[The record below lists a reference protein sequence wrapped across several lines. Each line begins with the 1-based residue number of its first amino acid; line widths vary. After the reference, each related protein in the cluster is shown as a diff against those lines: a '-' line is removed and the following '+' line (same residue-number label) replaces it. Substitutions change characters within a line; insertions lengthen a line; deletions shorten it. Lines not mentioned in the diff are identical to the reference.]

1 MSFVAG
7 AIIGGAV
14 IGGVASAYGS
24 NKAAGAAAD
33 ASRESVAEQRRQFDL
48 ARGDQAP
55 YRALGNN
62 ALASIS
68 RLYGYAPATEPVP
81 AAQFDPQANWLA
93 SIPAGA
99 GGIYGN
105 LLGRIGE
112 QVRTQQGAP
121 LPGWQPIAPPASA
134 PAGPDLSVFWESP
147 DYRFNL
153 GEGQRAIDR
162 SLASRGRA
170 LSGAGVREGIR
181 YASGMASN
189 EFGNFYNRLASQAGI
204 GQSSVNA
211 TGQMG
216 MQTAGNI
223 GNALMQAGNTRANA
237 YMQGAQGVNN
247 AIQGGIGNWL
257 YGKGWGMF

>member
-1 MSFVAG
+1 MGMVSAIVGSSLIG
-7 AIIGGAV
+7 AATSMHGAK
-14 IGGVASAYGS
+14 
-24 NKAAGAAAD
+24 KAAGAAAD

-68 RLYGYAPATEPVP
+68 RLYGYAPAAEPAGG
-81 AAQFDPQANWLA
+81 AAFDPQANWLA

-99 GGIYGN
+99 GGIYGG
-105 LLGRIGE
+105 LMGDIGE
-112 QVRTQQGAP
+112 QTRAWMAAQSRGPIGAP
-121 LPGWQPIAPPASA
+121 SA
-134 PAGPDLSVFWESP
+134 QTPAGPDLSVFWESP

-153 GEGQRAIDR
+153 GEGQKAIDR
-162 SLASRGRA
+162 SLAARGRA

-223 GNALMQAGNTRANA
+223 GNALMQAGNARANA
-237 YMQGAQGVNN
+237 YMTGAQGINN
-247 AIQGGIGNWL
+247 AVQGGIGNWL
-257 YGKGWGMF
+257 LRGYLGG